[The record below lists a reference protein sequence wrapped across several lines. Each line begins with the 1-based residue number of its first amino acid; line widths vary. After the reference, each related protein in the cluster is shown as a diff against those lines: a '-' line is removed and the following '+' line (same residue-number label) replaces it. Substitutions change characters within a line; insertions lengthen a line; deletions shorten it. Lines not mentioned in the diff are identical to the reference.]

1 MRWALVSRRLLWILR
16 KDATPQ
22 SSDTLAA
29 KAASGLGWNLAG
41 FAVRAGAGFGINIVL
56 ARLLGP
62 APFGLVAIAMVVIAL
77 GNLLVDSGLSVQ
89 LIRNATISAKEVR
102 GVFTL
107 QVLLGL
113 VLAAGTILSIPLITA
128 LLKQEAARP
137 VMRALAFMLIIIS
150 AGQTSTALL
159 RRDLR
164 FEAIQKI
171 QIISYLIGYGALGI
185 PLAYAG
191 AGVWTLVWAQLT
203 QAVLCTVMSWALVR
217 HSLLP
222 YIGPESAVLLRFGS
236 FLAGSN
242 VVSWS
247 IGAMP
252 NFLIGRTLGPA
263 QLGLYNRAY
272 MLVGVPSTAL
282 VSPVQTVSLSLY
294 SRLQGNEGTVRRS
307 FLAIVAAIALLAF
320 PFFLLVAGTAGTLIQ
335 VVLGHKW
342 SGAAPILIPL
352 AFGVCFDAIAAVC
365 SPLLISRGRPDL
377 DLRTQIIAAAVGG
390 VSLAV
395 AAWANSP
402 LLTLAWTVCVC
413 LYLVRAAAATVF
425 VKRELSIPW
434 PRFAR
439 APLGGVL
446 LGAVAL
452 IVAGTL
458 NLRLAAWA
466 AWPRLLLSGG
476 AGLGAMIAAIFLFPR
491 TLLYRDL
498 FWLVSGRGLPIPS
511 RIDKWLRSLSPR
523 EDQVSVFYSQPAL

>member
-1 MRWALVSRRLLWILR
+1 MT
-16 KDATPQ
+16 DATLQ
-22 SSDTLAA
+22 SSNGLAA

-41 FAVRAGAGFGINIVL
+41 FAVRTGAGFGINVVL

-89 LIRNATISAKEVR
+89 LIRNATISAKEIR

-113 VLAAGTILSIPLITA
+113 ALAAGTILSAPLIAA
-128 LLKQEAARP
+128 LLKQEGARP
-137 VMRALAFMLIIIS
+137 VMRGLAFMLIIVS
-150 AGQTSTALL
+150 AGQTSMALL
-159 RRDLR
+159 RRDMR
-164 FEAIQKI
+164 FRAVQQI

-185 PLAYAG
+185 PLAFGG

-203 QAVLCTVMSWALVR
+203 QAALCTVMSWALVR

-222 YIGPESAVLLRFGS
+222 YIGPESRALLRFGS

-242 VVSWS
+242 VASWS

-272 MLVGVPSTAL
+272 MMVGVPETAL
-282 VSPVQTVSLSLY
+282 VTPIQTVSLSLY
-294 SRLQGNEGTVRRS
+294 SRLQESEATVRRA
-307 FLAIVAAIALLAF
+307 FLGIVAAVALLAF
-320 PFFLLVAGTAGTLIQ
+320 PSFLLVAGTAGTLIQ

-342 SGAAPILIPL
+342 SEAGPVLIPL
-352 AFGVCFDAIAAVC
+352 AIAMCFDAVAAVC

-377 DLRTQIIAAAVGG
+377 DLHTQLIAAALGG

-395 AAWANSP
+395 AAWANSS
-402 LLTLAWTVCVC
+402 LLTMAWAVCVC
-413 LYLVRAAAATVF
+413 LYLVRVVVATVF
-425 VKRELSIPW
+425 VKRVLSIPW
-434 PRFAR
+434 ANFAR
-439 APLGGVL
+439 APLGGLV
-446 LGAVAL
+446 LGAAAL
-452 IVAGTL
+452 IPAGML
-458 NLRLAAWA
+458 GLRLASWA

-476 AGLGAMIAAIFLFPR
+476 TGLGVVIAAVLLFPR
-491 TLLYRDL
+491 GLLHPDL
-498 FWLVSGRGLPIPS
+498 LWLVSDRGLPIPG
-511 RIDKWLRSLSPR
+511 RIDKWLRSVSPR
-523 EDQVSVFYSQPAL
+523 EDQFAVLYSQPAP

>member
-1 MRWALVSRRLLWILR
+1 VT
-16 KDATPQ
+16 DATLQ
-22 SSDTLAA
+22 SSNGLAA
-29 KAASGLGWNLAG
+29 KAASGVGWNLAG
-41 FAVRAGAGFGINIVL
+41 FAVRAGAGFGINVVL

-62 APFGLVAIAMVVIAL
+62 APFGLVAIAMVMIAL

-89 LIRNATISAKEVR
+89 LIRSATISAREIR

-107 QVLLGL
+107 QLLLGL
-113 VLAAGTILSIPLITA
+113 VLAAGTVLSTPLIAA
-128 LLKQEAARP
+128 LLKQDGVRP
-137 VMRALAFMLIIIS
+137 VMRALAFMLVIVS
-150 AGQTSTALL
+150 AGQASTALL

-164 FEAIQKI
+164 FKAIQKV
-171 QIISYLIGYGALGI
+171 QITSYLIGYGALGV

-203 QAVLCTVMSWALVR
+203 QAALCTVMSWALVR

-222 YIGPESAVLLRFGS
+222 YIGPESKALLRFGS

-242 VVSWS
+242 VMSWS

-272 MLVGVPSTAL
+272 MLVGVPETAL
-282 VSPVQTVSLSLY
+282 VAPIQTVSLSLY
-294 SRLQGNEGTVRRS
+294 SRLQANEATVRRA
-307 FLAIVAAIALLAF
+307 FLAIVAALALLVF

-342 SGAAPILIPL
+342 SGAAPVLIPL
-352 AFGVCFDAIAAVC
+352 AFAVCFDAIAAVC

-377 DLRTQIIAAAVGG
+377 DLRTQIIAAAFGG
-390 VSLAV
+390 LSLAV
-395 AAWANSP
+395 AAWTNPS
-402 LLTLAWTVCVC
+402 LLTLAWTVCAC
-413 LYLVRAAAATVF
+413 LYLVRAATATVF

-476 AGLGAMIAAIFLFPR
+476 AALGAIIAAIFLFPR

-498 FWLVSGRGLPIPS
+498 FWLVSGRGLPIPGG
-511 RIDKWLRSLSPR
+511 IDRWLQSLVPR
-523 EDQVSVFYSQPAL
+523 EDQVTILCSQPVP